1 MKKYLFLLWT
11 SIIGLCFTG
20 CEKNLI
26 SPTPTVV
33 TSIESDAIIEK
44 EGKIYECYLIHT
56 PEGVNTVK
64 FTSPKNLEG
73 LTFLWENGKY
83 KVEMKGLSGEYNLE
97 PWNDDAD
104 ISTVM
109 KILDYLND
117 AASLKLV
124 SADESG
130 KLFKGTAENI
140 EYEVK
145 LNSKNNIKSIFVP
158 QIGLKVNFSGK

>member
-1 MKKYLFLLWT
+1 MKKYLFLLLT

-26 SPTPTVV
+26 SSTPTVV
-33 TSIESDAIIEK
+33 TSIESDVIIEK
-44 EGKIYECYLIHT
+44 EGKISECYLIHT

-64 FTSPKNLEG
+64 FTSPKSLEG

-83 KVEMKGLSGEYNLE
+83 KVEMKGLSGEYNLA
-97 PWNDDAD
+97 PWSDNAD

-109 KILDYLND
+109 KILDSLND
-117 AASLKLV
+117 PTSLR
-124 SADESG
+124 SISEDESG
-130 KLFKGTAENI
+130 EMFKGTAENI

-145 LNSKNNIKSIFVP
+145 LNSKNNIKSIFIP
-158 QIGLKVNFSGK
+158 KTGLKVNFSEK

>member
-1 MKKYLFLLWT
+1 MKKYLLLSLT
-11 SIIGLCFTG
+11 LIIGLCFAG

-26 SPTPTVV
+26 NSTPTVV
-33 TSIESDAIIEK
+33 TSIQSNAIIEK
-44 EGKIYECYLIHT
+44 EGKICECYLIHT

-83 KVEMKGLSGEYNLE
+83 KIEMKGLSGEYNLA
-97 PWNDDAD
+97 PWSDNAD

-109 KILDYLND
+109 KILDSLND
-117 AASLKLV
+117 PTLLKSV
-124 SADESG
+124 SVDESG
-130 KLFKGTAENI
+130 EVFKGTVENI

-145 LNSKNNIKSIFVP
+145 LNSKNNIKSLFIP
-158 QIGLKVNFSGK
+158 KTGLKVDFL